1 MKPFLIATFLILGLG
16 LGPSN
21 KAQAQ
26 ITYAYSVPP
35 DDGGTDSSSAS
46 SSGGYYTGNYGSPG
60 MMYTGGY
67 YPGNYG
73 YSGLMYPWGNS
84 AWNSRYSRWSA
95 TGSSPSFTVTT
106 NQTWSNRWSGS
117 NQWNGVGSG
126 GGFFQSSMSMNPT
139 GMNSGLGGMMN
150 MGMRR
155 R

>member
-1 MKPFLIATFLILGLG
+1 MKPFLIATFMILGLG
-16 LGPSN
+16 LGPTN

-26 ITYAYSVPP
+26 ISYGYSVPL
-35 DDGGTDSSSAS
+35 DDSVADSSGTT
-46 SSGGYYTGNYGSPG
+46 SSGGYYPGNYGYPG

-73 YSGLMYPWGNS
+73 YSGSMYPWGYS
-84 AWNSRYSRWSA
+84 PWNSRYSRWSA
-95 TGSSPSFTVTT
+95 TGSSPSFTGAT

-117 NQWNGVGSG
+117 NQWNGFGSG
-126 GGFFQSSMSMNPT
+126 GGFSQSSMSMTPT
-139 GMNSGLGGMMN
+139 SMNSGLGGMMN